1 MEAGQERFVER
12 IQFVTHQKRRIL
24 LLDFTGCSSEEVAAI
39 SDQVPAIVTREPS
52 DSVLV
57 VADFSG
63 AEFSREAVE
72 HIKIATAFDRAFVKR
87 AAWVLTHN
95 LPKTL
100 YDSVRSFSAREFPIF
115 ATREEALDYLVS

>member
-1 MEAGQERFVER
+1 MDAGQERLVER
-12 IQFVTHQKRRIL
+12 IRFVTHQNQRIL
-24 LLDFTGCSSEEVAAI
+24 LLDFTGCSSEEVADI
-39 SDQVPAIVTREPS
+39 SDQVPAIVTKEPS

-87 AAWVLTHN
+87 AAWVLTDN
-95 LPKTL
+95 LPRTL

-115 ATREEALDYLVS
+115 ATREEALDYLVR